1 VSSIVILK
9 KMVKQNKSASKSTSK
24 KRLSCPRMRAIN
36 TPRVVRRV
44 TKTTT
49 HEKSKKTI
57 KPRKRA
63 TKTTTEKKI
72 QNPDPTREPRKKF
85 TFCIM
90 RAENDYTLLQELE
103 EKKELEN
110 RAKAKTT
117 TLVCSECKTRSTPL
131 WRKGS
136 KGPKVI
142 S

>member
-49 HEKSKKTI
+49 EKSKKTI

-72 QNPDPTREPRKKF
+72 QNPDPTSEPRKKF
-85 TFCIM
+85 SFCIM

-103 EKKELEN
+103 EQKELEN
-110 RAKAKTT
+110 RAKAKNTI
-117 TLVCSECKTRSTPL
+117 LVCSECKTRSTPL
-131 WRKGS
+131 WRKGP